1 MNSGVEPREME
12 TKHKWQ
18 PAPKP
23 GLCALSQH
31 ALFMLSQLPSH
42 SQASKAGSKSN
53 T

>member
-1 MNSGVEPREME
+1 MNSDVEPQEME

-23 GLCALSQH
+23 GLSALPQH
-31 ALFMLSQLPSH
+31 ALFMQSQLPSH
-42 SQASKAGSKSN
+42 SQVSKAGSKSN